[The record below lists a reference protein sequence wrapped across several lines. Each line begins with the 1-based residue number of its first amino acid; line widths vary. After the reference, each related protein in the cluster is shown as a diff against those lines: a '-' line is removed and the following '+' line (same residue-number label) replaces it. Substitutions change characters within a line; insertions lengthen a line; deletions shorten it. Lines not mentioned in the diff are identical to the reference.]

1 MPTTQRFFANI
12 TSHRDNGAPIELNLR
27 GTAYIDPGNRYG
39 PPESCREPES
49 EINITQCQ
57 TLTPKM
63 SAGFF
68 MALVVDFYEFTI
80 TEQERFIEA
89 ALQNMEADD

>member
-12 TSHRDNGAPIELNLR
+12 TSHRDNGAEIELNLR
-27 GTAYIDPGNRYG
+27 GTAYIDPGNRYA

-49 EINITQCQ
+49 EINITRCDVV
-57 TLTPKM
+57 TPTTFNRFHVLT
-63 SAGFF
+63 
-68 MALVVDFYEFTI
+68 VDFYEFSTD
-80 TEQERFIEA
+80 EQNRFLEK